1 MMKNTSRFLLFVLT
15 ISTVILSAC
24 GGVAIPTTSAGDAV
38 QTIPAAFIGVVESI
52 VGNQWTISGR
62 TVQIDP
68 TVVND
73 GPFTIGDAVKVELAV
88 NQDGSL
94 DILNVESPSAEELS
108 TLPQLGDAN
117 SNDSNTNDNINNNF
131 NENDANTNDVNS
143 NDNNDNGV
151 NTNEDNNNVNSND
164 NSVNSNDNSNDDN
177 SNNNQNNNDANS
189 NDNDNDSSGPGS
201 GGDNG
206 GNDNGGNNNGG

>member
-1 MMKNTSRFLLFVLT
+1 MMKKTSHFLLFALT
-15 ISTVILSAC
+15 IFTVILSAC
-24 GGVAIPTTSAGDAV
+24 GGVAIPTTSAGV
-38 QTIPAAFIGVVESI
+38 GQTIPAAFIGVVESI
-52 VGNQWTISGR
+52 AGNQWTISGR

-73 GPFTIGDAVKVELAV
+73 GPFTIGDAVKVELVV

-94 DILNVESPSAEELS
+94 NILSVESPSAEELS
-108 TLPQLGDAN
+108 TLPQLGAAN
-117 SNDSNTNDNINNNF
+117 SNTNDNINNNF

-164 NSVNSNDNSNDDN
+164 DNGGNNNSNDSNVN
-177 SNNNQNNNDANS
+177 SNNNENDNDANS

-201 GGDNG
+201 GGDNDNG